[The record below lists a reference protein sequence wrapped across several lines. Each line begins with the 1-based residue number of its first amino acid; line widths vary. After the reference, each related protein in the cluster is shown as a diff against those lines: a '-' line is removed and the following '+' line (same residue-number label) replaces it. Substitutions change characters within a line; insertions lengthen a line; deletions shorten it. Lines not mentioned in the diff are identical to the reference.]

1 VARNGLPQG
10 VERRRQGIARNT
22 RPVRDTPLQAVQGG
36 TRLKDE
42 TYDQKLGGEDRIET
56 RKRGVWLLNNPS
68 TNKGLAFSRE
78 ERSELGLEGLLPHQ
92 VLALEQQVELEVEH
106 LRAKSTDLE
115 KYIGLAGLQD
125 RNEVLFYRVLVENL
139 PELLPIVYTPTVGQA
154 CQQFSHIFRDARGL
168 SITPGN
174 IGNVREVLENAPFGD
189 IRLIVVTDNERILG
203 LGDQGAGGMG
213 IPIGKLALY
222 VAGAGIHP
230 SKCLPV
236 SLDVGTN
243 NQALLDDPLY
253 HGYREAR
260 LRGPAYLDFVERF
273 VQGVR
278 EVFPR
283 AVLQWEDFA
292 NTHSFDL
299 LERYRKS
306 VPSFNDDIQGTAA
319 VTLGGIYSALRIT
332 GGAIG
337 EQRVLFIGAGSA
349 CTGIARLTRA
359 AMRQAGV
366 DELTSRRAIAG
377 FDSRGL
383 LREGREIREP
393 FKREFE
399 LDAQSLAFYG
409 LDPGADPSPVEVIRA
424 FKPTILVGASGQAGA
439 FTQAMLEELAKHVER
454 PLVLPLS
461 NPTSKSECAPKDALD
476 WTAGR
481 ALVATGSP
489 YDDVD
494 YQGRRHVIGQGN
506 NVYIFPG
513 VGLGALVSEAREID
527 DEMFSVAA
535 RTLSSCVSEER
546 LALGA
551 LYPSQDSLREVSF
564 RIACAVVRHA
574 RDAQIGK
581 AIPDDEIEDTVRR
594 AVWYPR
600 YIPIVARR

>member
-1 VARNGLPQG
+1 
-10 VERRRQGIARNT
+10 
-22 RPVRDTPLQAVQGG
+22 
-36 TRLKDE
+36 LKDE
-42 TYDQKLGGEDRIET
+42 TYDQELGGEEQIET

-68 TNKGLAFSRE
+68 TNKGLAFTRM

-92 VLALEQQVELEVEH
+92 VLELEQQVELEVEH
-106 LRAKSTDLE
+106 LRAKSTALE
-115 KYIGLAGLQD
+115 KYIGLAALQD

-168 SITPGN
+168 SLTPAN
-174 IGNVREVLENAPFGD
+174 IENVRDVLANAPFGEV
-189 IRLIVVTDNERILG
+189 RLIVVTDNERILG

-253 HGYREAR
+253 HGYRERR
-260 LRGPAYLDFVERF
+260 LTGQAYLDFVERF

-278 EVFPR
+278 DVFPR
-283 AVLQWEDFA
+283 AVIQWEDFA
-292 NTHSFDL
+292 NRHSFDL
-299 LERYRKS
+299 LERYRKR

-319 VTLGGIYSALRIT
+319 VTLGGIYAALRIT
-332 GGAIG
+332 GQAIG
-337 EQRVLFIGAGSA
+337 DQRVLFLGAGSA
-349 CTGIARLTRA
+349 CTGIARLTRG

-366 DELTSRRAIAG
+366 DEASIRRSLAA

-383 LREGREIREP
+383 LRVGREIRET
-393 FKREFE
+393 FKREIALDE
-399 LDAQSLAFYG
+399 SSLEYHGLDA
-409 LDPGADPSPVEVIRA
+409 DADPSPVEMIRA
-424 FKPTILVGASGQAGA
+424 FRPTILVGATGQPGA
-439 FTQAMLEELAKHVER
+439 FTREMLEEMARHVER

-461 NPTSKSECAPKDALD
+461 NPTSKSECAPKDALA
-476 WTAGR
+476 WTGGR

-489 YDDVD
+489 YDDVCTD
-494 YQGRRHVIGQGN
+494 EGRRRVIGQGN

-535 RTLSSCVSEER
+535 RTLAACVSEDR

-551 LYPSQDSLREVSF
+551 LFPSQDALRDVSF
-564 RIACAVVRHA
+564 QIACAVVRHA
-574 RDAQIGK
+574 RDAQLGRE
-581 AIPDDEIEDTVRR
+581 IPDDEIEGTVRS
-594 AVWYPR
+594 AVWYPS
-600 YIPIVARR
+600 YIPVVARR

>member
-1 VARNGLPQG
+1 V
-10 VERRRQGIARNT
+10 
-22 RPVRDTPLQAVQGG
+22 
-36 TRLKDE
+36 KDE
-42 TYDQKLGGEDRIET
+42 TYAQTLGGEERIET

-68 TNKGLAFSRE
+68 TNKGLAFTRT
-78 ERSELGLEGLLPHQ
+78 ERSDLGLEGLLPHQ
-92 VLALEQQVELEVEH
+92 VLELEQQVELEVEH
-106 LRAKSTDLE
+106 VRAKSTDLE
-115 KYIGLAGLQD
+115 KYIGLAALQD

-154 CQQFSHIFRDARGL
+154 CQRFSHIFRDARGL
-168 SITPGN
+168 SLTPAN
-174 IGNVREVLENAPFGD
+174 IENVREVLANAPFD
-189 IRLIVVTDNERILG
+189 DVRLIVVTDNQRILG

-253 HGYREAR
+253 HGYRERR
-260 LRGPAYLDFVERF
+260 LGGQPYLDFVERF

-278 EVFPR
+278 DVFPR
-283 AVLQWEDFA
+283 AVIQWEDFA

-299 LERYRKS
+299 LERYRKR

-319 VTLGGIYSALRIT
+319 VTLGGIFAALRIT
-332 GGAIG
+332 GQAIG
-337 EQRVLFIGAGSA
+337 DQRVRFIGAGSA
-349 CTGIARLTRA
+349 CTGIARLMRA
-359 AMRQAGV
+359 AMRQAGA
-366 DELTSRRAIAG
+366 DEEAIRRAIAA

-393 FKREFE
+393 FKREIALDLRSLAYHG
-399 LDAQSLAFYG
+399 LDAGS
-409 LDPGADPSPVEVIRA
+409 DPSPVETIRA
-424 FKPTILVGASGQAGA
+424 FQPTILVGASGQPGA
-439 FTQAMLEELAKHVER
+439 FTREMLEEMARHVER

-461 NPTSKSECAPKDALD
+461 NPTSKSECAPKDVLA
-476 WTAGR
+476 WTGGR

-489 YDDVD
+489 YDDVCTE
-494 YQGRRHVIGQGN
+494 GRRHVIGQAN
-506 NVYIFPG
+506 NVFVFPG

-535 RTLSSCVSEER
+535 RTLATCGSEER

-551 LYPSQDSLREVSF
+551 LFPSQDALREVSF
-564 RIACAVVRHA
+564 QNACAVVRHA
-574 RDAQIGK
+574 RDAQLGK
-581 AIPDDEIEDTVRR
+581 EIPDDEVEDTVRS
-594 AVWYPR
+594 AVWYPS
-600 YIPIVARR
+600 YIPIIARR

>member
-1 VARNGLPQG
+1 
-10 VERRRQGIARNT
+10 
-22 RPVRDTPLQAVQGG
+22 
-36 TRLKDE
+36 LKDE
-42 TYDQKLGGEDRIET
+42 TYDQKLGGVDHIET

-68 TNKGLAFSRE
+68 TNKGLAFTRA
-78 ERSELGLEGLLPHQ
+78 ERSQLGLEGLLPHQ
-92 VLALEQQVELEVEH
+92 VLDLEQQVELEVEH
-106 LRAKSTDLE
+106 IRAKSTDLE

-154 CQQFSHIFRDARGL
+154 CQEFSHIFRNARGI

-174 IGNVREVLENAPFGD
+174 IENMRDLLTNAPFGD

-253 HGYREAR
+253 HGYRERR
-260 LRGPAYLDFVERF
+260 LAGQAYLDLVERF
-273 VQGVR
+273 VQGVH

-283 AVLQWEDFA
+283 AVIQWEDFA
-292 NTHSFDL
+292 NKHSFDL
-299 LERYRKS
+299 LERYRKR
-306 VPSFNDDIQGTAA
+306 VPCFNDDIQGTAA
-319 VTLGGIYSALRIT
+319 VTLGGIFAALCIT
-332 GGAIG
+332 GQSIG
-337 EQRVLFIGAGSA
+337 DQRVLFIGAGSA

-359 AMRQAGV
+359 AMRQAGAA
-366 DELTSRRAIAG
+366 EETIRRAIAA

-383 LREGREIREP
+383 LREGREIRES
-393 FKREFE
+393 FKREFALDKQSLE
-399 LDAQSLAFYG
+399 FHGLDAS
-409 LDPGADPSPVEVIRA
+409 ADPSPVEMIRA
-424 FKPTILVGASGQAGA
+424 FKPTILVGATGQPGA
-439 FTQAMLEELAKHVER
+439 FTREMLEELAKHVEQ
-454 PLVLPLS
+454 PLIMPLS
-461 NPTSKSECAPKDALD
+461 NPTSKSECAPKDALA
-476 WTAGR
+476 WTGGR

-489 YDDVD
+489 YDDVT
-494 YQGRRHVIGQGN
+494 YEGRRHVIGQGN

-535 RTLSSCVSEER
+535 QTLSSCVSEER

-551 LYPSQDSLREVSF
+551 LYPSQDALREVSF
-564 RIACAVVRHA
+564 QIACAVVRYA
-574 RDAQIGK
+574 RDAQLGR
-581 AIPDDEIEDTVRR
+581 AIPDDEIEETVRS
-594 AVWYPR
+594 AVWYPS
-600 YIPIVARR
+600 YIPVVARR